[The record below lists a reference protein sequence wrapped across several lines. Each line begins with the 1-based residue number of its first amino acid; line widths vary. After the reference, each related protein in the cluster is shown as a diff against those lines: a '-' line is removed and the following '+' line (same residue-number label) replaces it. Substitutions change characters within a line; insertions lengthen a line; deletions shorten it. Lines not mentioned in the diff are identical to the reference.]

1 VGGKTSMAT
10 IHTSVK
16 KASPHDGHPTGM
28 PLYVCK
34 KKHLP
39 MMVIPLAGMP
49 LERKNINIIMFY
61 IKVA

>member
-1 VGGKTSMAT
+1 MKKNYYLLPNLVFTASDVVGGKTLMGT

-28 PLYVCK
+28 PL
-34 KKHLP
+34 
-39 MMVIPLAGMP
+39 
-49 LERKNINIIMFY
+49 ERKNINVIMFY